1 MNFISKNRSQEDFEL
16 LAKIC
21 YDTLVQDIDGKQHSD
36 DFCGIY
42 VEGRDREINHVEDLA
57 AAHSFKIFSEYNY
70 PYFIFSPNSNNL
82 LSNNPRYK
90 NTRIEHIKIP
100 ELNSHD
106 LYSQFMIKHVWDFIP
121 KEFNNIL
128 FFHPDGFL
136 IKEGW
141 EHFVIDNKIDYI
153 GSAWCHTPKIEV
165 FHEEQWKL
173 INLPGIQC
181 GNGGFSFRKRSVCQ
195 EVSKNFSNLK
205 MREYGRLDDR
215 PPPEDLFYS
224 HLINGS
230 IKGSTV
236 ANLQQCMKFSLDPIS
251 LSEYNDKLSYGF
263 HYPQKTNAYQ
273 AYRNRFLSHSNVNY

>member
-100 ELNSHD
+100 VQDSHD
-106 LYSQFMIKHVWDFIP
+106 KYSRFMIKDIWEYLP
-121 KEFNNIL
+121 KQFENLL
-128 FFHPDGFL
+128 FFQADGFL
-136 IKEGW
+136 IKNGW
-141 EHFVIDNKIDYI
+141 EEFVLNNNLKYA
-153 GSAWCHTPKIEV
+153 GSAWCHTPSIDIYQNNE
-165 FHEEQWKL
+165 WR
-173 INLPGIQC
+173 NLNFPKVQC
-181 GNGGFSFRKRSVCQ
+181 GNGGFSFRSRNSCEKISSIY
-195 EVSKNFSNLK
+195 SKFTL
-205 MREYGRLDDR
+205 RETGSEGTRV
-215 PPPEDLFYS
+215 PEDLFYS
-224 HLINGS
+224 HLINGTE
-230 IKGSTV
+230 GGV
-236 ANLQQCMKFSLDPIS
+236 ADLRQCMKFSLDPIS